1 MVFYFPLNIDE
12 WLIQK
17 FAGTNEIFILIAF
30 LVIAIMAA
38 RFKMPGG
45 VFVIVF
51 LSFILLMGGTILLG
65 TWVQGLLILI
75 IAGIIYGI
83 ATVIG
88 RSMND

>member
-1 MVFYFPLNIDE
+1 
-12 WLIQK
+12 
-17 FAGTNEIFILIAF
+17 
-30 LVIAIMAA
+30 MAA

-88 RSMND
+88 RSMNG

>member
-1 MVFYFPLNIDE
+1 MTFYQPLYIEE

-17 FAGTNEIFILIAF
+17 FAGSNEIFLFIAF

-51 LSFILLMGGTILLG
+51 LSFITLMSTTILLG
-65 TWVQGLLILI
+65 SWLQALIILI
-75 IAGIIYGI
+75 IAGVIYGI
-83 ATVIG
+83 ATIIG
-88 RSMND
+88 RSMNG